1 MNENWY
7 IILNPRAGS
16 GKTMSEW
23 MPAEKKMEKLGIK
36 YTLAYTNYAGHAV
49 ELAQKAAEDGY
60 RKILAVGG
68 DGSLHEVFTG
78 IMRYCDAT
86 STAPEEFYMGV
97 APIGSGNDWIRSLGV
112 ENDVETVLKLI
123 QKNSFGK
130 MDVIKLS
137 SYGAI
142 SYMANIGGIGFDSHV
157 CERANLQKSFGW
169 RNTMLYLR
177 ALRYTIFHTSA
188 INVRILSDSKPF
200 FEGKCYSIA
209 LGNGKYSGGGMRQ
222 VPKADI
228 NDGLL
233 DAMVVPKMPLLS
245 VMKELPSL
253 FSGNLDESDKL
264 LFTRCREL
272 QIIPLDEKSRDI
284 IEVDGEIE
292 GRLPVTVTVT
302 GKRINVIKD
311 SSKI

>member
-7 IILNPRAGS
+7 VILNPRAGS

-23 MPAEKKMEKLGIK
+23 LPAEKKMKKLGIGF
-36 YTLAYTNYAGHAV
+36 TLAYTNYAGHAV
-49 ELAQKAAEDGY
+49 DLARDAAAQGY

-86 STAPEEFYMGV
+86 MTPPEEFYMGV
-97 APIGSGNDWIRSLGV
+97 APIGSGNDWIKSLGV
-112 ENDVETVLKLI
+112 ENDVESVLKLI

-142 SYMANIGGIGFDSHV
+142 SYMANIGGVGFDSHV
-157 CERANLQKSFGW
+157 CERANLQKSYGW
-169 RNTMLYLR
+169 RNKMLYLR
-177 ALRYTIFHTSA
+177 ALRYTMFHTRA
-188 INVRILSDSKPF
+188 INVKILSDSEVF

-233 DAMVVPKMPLLS
+233 DAMVVPKLPLLS
-245 VMKELPSL
+245 LMKEIPRL
-253 FSGNLDESDKL
+253 FCGNLDKSDKI
-264 LFTRCREL
+264 LFTRCKEL
-272 QIIPLDEKSRDI
+272 QIIPLDERSRDI

-292 GRLPVTVTVT
+292 GRLPVTISVT
-302 GKRINVIKD
+302 GKRINVIKGL
-311 SSKI
+311 SKI